1 MKLTISVSRVLFPT
15 TSLAVRVLLRGA
27 LICVLATAVAAQG
40 ETEVERETISTNAL
54 ISVKPH
60 LQLMG
65 ETSVGV
71 VWTTREKADG
81 WVEWSQDGGETW
93 RTAWNQRDGLKVD
106 ANDRIHKIV
115 VEGYDPAK
123 PLKYRV
129 RSRAYKSFGPYKVVH
144 SGVEGMHEGGINA
157 VLPSNGVLS
166 FAVFNDVHGYL
177 ETYPKMLRNKEAAKG
192 LSFTVFNG
200 DIMSHVD
207 DPESLERGLLGPL
220 AYCAAHTQAP
230 MWYLRGNHETRGA
243 YARHLRDHLAL
254 QNDRYYGAVTLG
266 RTRFVF
272 LDTGEDKT
280 DGHASYSG
288 LVDFEGYLAEQTA
301 WLKREVESPAWKT
314 AKFRVVFSHI
324 PPDVRLM
331 NKEIKL
337 WKQPL
342 PRIRALH
349 DVLERA
355 GTTLVVGA
363 HMHMRALRPS
373 GDLHPYAQVAGGGTI
388 KDWTGGYHEA
398 TLTRCDVH
406 EDRIVVRQFGSDG
419 REIER
424 MDVRSK

>member
-1 MKLTISVSRVLFPT
+1 MRVG
-15 TSLAVRVLLRGA
+15 LRGVWICA
-27 LICVLATAVAAQG
+27 LLAAAAAQG

-71 VWTTREKADG
+71 VWTTRVKADG
-81 WVEWSQDGGETW
+81 WVEWSQDGGATW

-106 ANDRIHKIV
+106 ANDLVHKIV

-129 RSRAYKSFGPYKVVH
+129 RSRAYTSFGPYKVVH
-144 SGVEGMHEGGINA
+144 SGEEGTHEGGINA
-157 VLPSNGVLS
+157 VLPADGTLS
-166 FAVFNDVHGYL
+166 FAVFNDVHGHL
-177 ETYPKMLRNKEAAKG
+177 ETYPKLLGVKEATKG

-200 DIMSHVD
+200 DIMSHVED
-207 DPESLERGLLGPL
+207 SESLERGLLGPL
-220 AYCAAHTQAP
+220 AYCAARTQAP

-272 LDTGEDKT
+272 LDTGEDKE
-280 DGHASYSG
+280 DGHWAYSG

-301 WLKREVESPAWKT
+301 WLKREVESPAWKD
-314 AKFRVVFSHI
+314 AKFRVVFTHI
-324 PPDVRLM
+324 PPDLRVW
-331 NKEIKL
+331 NAI

-349 DVLERA
+349 DVLEHA
-355 GTTLVVGA
+355 GTTLVVCA
-363 HMHMRALRPS
+363 HLHTYVMRPA
-373 GDLHPYAQVAGGGTI
+373 GDAHPYAQVAGGGRI
-388 KDWTGGYHEA
+388 YDKGERHAA
-398 TLTRCDVH
+398 TLTRCDVL
-406 EDRIVVRQFGSDG
+406 EDRIVVRQFTVNG
-419 REIER
+419 RELGR
-424 MDVRSK
+424 MEVR

>member
-1 MKLTISVSRVLFPT
+1 M
-15 TSLAVRVLLRGA
+15 
-27 LICVLATAVAAQG
+27 LIAAVAVGLAAFVTRG
-40 ETEVERETISTNAL
+40 ETAVERETISTNAF

-81 WVEWSQDGGETW
+81 WVEWSQDGGATW
-93 RTAWNQRDGLKVD
+93 RKAWNQRDGLKVD

-115 VEGYDPAK
+115 VGGYDPTK

-144 SGVEGMHEGGINA
+144 SGEAGTYEGGINA
-157 VLPSNGVLS
+157 VLTADGTLS

-177 ETYPKMLRNKEAAKG
+177 ETYPKLFGIKEAAEG

-200 DIMSHVD
+200 DIMSHIED
-207 DPESLERGLLGPL
+207 RESLERGLLGPL

-272 LDTGEDKT
+272 LDTGEDKE
-280 DGHASYSG
+280 DGHWAYSG
-288 LVDFEGYLAEQTA
+288 LVDFDGYLVEQTA
-301 WLKREVESPAWKT
+301 WLKREVESPAWKN
-314 AKFRVVFSHI
+314 AKFRVVFTHI
-324 PPDVRLM
+324 PPDVRL
-331 NKEIKL
+331 KDKKV
-337 WKQPL
+337 WKQPME
-342 PRIRALH
+342 RIRALH

-363 HMHMRALRPS
+363 HLHKPVMVPA
-373 GDLHPYAQVAGGGTI
+373 GDVHPYAQVVGGGCLS
-388 KDWTGGYHEA
+388 DMRHPGHEA
-398 TLTRCDVH
+398 TLTRCDVF
-406 EDRIVVRQFGSDG
+406 EDRIVVRQFTTSG
-419 REIER
+419 REIDKMAIR
-424 MDVRSK
+424 P

>member
-1 MKLTISVSRVLFPT
+1 MTKREFIKTGKCFSFAIC
-15 TSLAVRVLLRGA
+15 SLAAGW
-27 LICVLATAVAAQG
+27 TAWG
-40 ETEVERETISTNAL
+40 SEVERETINTNAL

-81 WVEWSQDGGETW
+81 WVEWSQDGGATW
-93 RTAWNQRDGLKVD
+93 RKAWNQRDGLKVD
-106 ANDRIHKIV
+106 ANDRVHKIV
-115 VEGYDPAK
+115 VDGYDPAK
-123 PLKYRV
+123 PLRYRV
-129 RSRAYKSFGPYKVVH
+129 HSRAYKSFGPYKVVH
-144 SGVEGMHEGGINA
+144 SGEVGTHEGGINA
-157 VLPSNGVLS
+157 MLPADGTLS
-166 FAVFNDVHGYL
+166 FAVFNDVHEQL
-177 ETYPKMLRNKEAAKG
+177 ETYPKLLGIKDATTG

-207 DPESLERGLLGPL
+207 DPEGLEHRLIGPL
-220 AYCAAHTQAP
+220 AYCTERTQAP

-272 LDTGEDKT
+272 LDTGEDKE
-280 DGHASYSG
+280 DGHKEYSG

-301 WLKREVESPAWKT
+301 WLKREVAGSAWKG
-314 AKFRVVFSHI
+314 AKFRVVFTHI
-324 PPDVRLM
+324 PPDMRVWSEH
-331 NKEIKL
+331 EI
-337 WKQPL
+337 WRQPL

-363 HMHMRALRPS
+363 HLHTHVMRPA
-373 GDLHPYAQVAGGGTI
+373 GNVHPYAQVAGGGSLGN
-388 KDWTGGYHEA
+388 KGSNHDA
-398 TLTRCDVH
+398 TLTRCDVLK
-406 EDRIVVRQFGSDG
+406 DRIVVRQFIANG
-419 REIER
+419 REIGR
-424 MDVRSK
+424 MEVRP